1 MHSTP
6 PSRPFAQRVAQPNRL
21 GTIRILLA
29 DDSPSFLAAVWS
41 CLHLWPIAKIIDE
54 ARDGEEAL
62 IKARQSRPDLILLD
76 IGMPK
81 VNGLDVAKT
90 IQSWENPPR
99 IVFLSMNDN
108 EAYRAAAQELGVFG
122 FISKS
127 DFVVELPRIL
137 ERMPV
142 PQDND
147 WKATR

>member
-6 PSRPFAQRVAQPNRL
+6 PSRPFAQRMAQPNCL
-21 GTIRILLA
+21 GMIRILLA

-54 ARDGEEAL
+54 ARDGQEAL
-62 IKARQSRPDLILLD
+62 IKARQSLPDLILLD

-90 IQSWENPPR
+90 MQSWANPPR
-99 IVFLSMNDN
+99 IVFLSMNDS

-127 DFVVELPRIL
+127 DFVNELPRIL
-137 ERMPV
+137 ERV
-142 PQDND
+142 ATSLENER
-147 WKATR
+147 KAR

>member
-6 PSRPFAQRVAQPNRL
+6 TSRPLAQRMVQPNRL
-21 GTIRILLA
+21 GTIRVLLA

-62 IKARQSRPDLILLD
+62 IKARQSLPDLILLD

-90 IQSWENPPR
+90 MQSWANPPR
-99 IVFLSMNDN
+99 IVFLSMNDS

-127 DFVVELPRIL
+127 DFVNELPRIL
-137 ERMPV
+137 ERV
-142 PQDND
+142 AVSLENER
-147 WKATR
+147 KAT